1 MTATG
6 AVRSRGRLKVFLG
19 YAAGVGKT
27 YQMLTEARALKSR
40 GVDVVIG
47 YFEPHGRKE
56 TIALS
61 EGLDVVPRRLV
72 EYRGARFEEMDTDE
86 ILHRQPAVAI
96 VDEFPHTN
104 VPGSAR
110 RKRWEDVHVLLD
122 AGIDVL
128 TTMNVQH
135 LESLND
141 QIWQS
146 TGVRVRETIPD
157 WVLQQADEV
166 VMVDV
171 TPRALLNRLARGV
184 IYAPERAAAA
194 LQNFFKESTL
204 VALRELAMRQAA
216 YAIDTRLPADE
227 LEAAGGVQ
235 APAPQ
240 ARERLLLLI
249 GPNPE
254 SAALI
259 RRGRRVADY
268 LHADCFAVCV
278 TKTSDVQELTADE
291 RESLERHLN
300 FARGLQIETRMLQGT
315 DIAETVVTF
324 ARMNRATQIFVV
336 RERPT
341 ALRAWFAAAMVQR
354 IVNLARDME
363 VTVVADRFDPA
374 HTGVSDET
382 STSLPLCRGRSGPG
396 RLLRRDPLR
405 RQ

>member
-1 MTATG
+1 
-6 AVRSRGRLKVFLG
+6 VFLG

-27 YQMLTEARALKSR
+27 YQMLTEARELKSR
-40 GVDVVIG
+40 GVDIVIG

-61 EGLDVVPRRLV
+61 EGLETVPRKVL
-72 EYRGARFEEMDTDE
+72 EYRGSRFEEMDTDA
-86 ILHRQPAVAI
+86 ILRRRPEVAV

-110 RKRWEDVHVLLD
+110 LKRWEDVHSLLD

-157 WVLQQADEV
+157 WVLKQADEV

-184 IYAPERAAAA
+184 IYAPERARAA

-216 YAIDTRLPADE
+216 HAIESRLPGEEPSTTGDTSVAE
-227 LEAAGGVQ
+227 SPV
-235 APAPQ
+235 
-240 ARERLLLLI
+240 RERLLLLI
-249 GPNPE
+249 GPDPS

-268 LHADCFAVCV
+268 IQADCFAVYV
-278 TKTSDVQELTADE
+278 TDTPDFRSLTE
-291 RESLERHLN
+291 HQRESLERHLN
-300 FARGLQIETRMLQGT
+300 FARGLQIEARILQGR
-315 DIAETVVTF
+315 DIAETMVNF
-324 ARMNRATQIFVV
+324 ARIHRVTQIFVA
-336 RERPT
+336 REKPS
-341 ALRAWFAAAMVQR
+341 ALRSWFASASVQR
-354 IVNLARDME
+354 IVNLARDMQ
-363 VTVVADRFDPA
+363 VTVVADRSIRHVA
-374 HTGVSDET
+374 A
-382 STSLPLCRGRSGPG
+382 
-396 RLLRRDPLR
+396 
-405 RQ
+405 

>member
-1 MTATG
+1 VTLPNPART
-6 AVRSRGRLKVFLG
+6 RGRLKVFLG

-27 YQMLTEARALKSR
+27 YQMLTEAHDLRRR

-47 YFEPHGRKE
+47 YFEPHARKE

-61 EGLDVVPRRLV
+61 EDLEHVPRKV
-72 EYRGARFEEMDTDE
+72 VDYRGSSFEEMNTDA
-86 ILHRQPAVAI
+86 ILRRRPEVAV

-110 RKRWEDVHVLLD
+110 LKRWEDVEVLLD

-157 WVLQQADEV
+157 WVLKQADEV
-166 VMVDV
+166 VMVDL
-171 TPRALLNRLARGV
+171 TPGALLNRLARGV
-184 IYAPERAAAA
+184 IYGPERAQAA

-216 YAIDTRLPADE
+216 YAIESHLPDDE
-227 LEAAGGVQ
+227 PSTTGGASTDESQ
-235 APAPQ
+235 T
-240 ARERLLLLI
+240 RERLLLLV
-249 GPNPE
+249 GPDPS

-268 LHADCFAVCV
+268 LHADCFAVYV
-278 TKTSDVQELTADE
+278 TSTADFRDLSDDE
-291 RESLERHLN
+291 RRRLERHLN
-300 FARGLQIETRMLQGT
+300 FARGLQIETRILEAT
-315 DIAETVVTF
+315 DPGKAIVNF
-324 ARMNRATQIFVV
+324 ARMHGVTQLFVA
-336 RERPT
+336 REKPT
-341 ALRAWFAAAMVQR
+341 ALRSWFAAASVQQL
-354 IVNLARDME
+354 VNLARDME
-363 VTVVADRFDPA
+363 VTVVADRSIRHGA
-374 HTGVSDET
+374 A
-382 STSLPLCRGRSGPG
+382 
-396 RLLRRDPLR
+396 
-405 RQ
+405 